1 MIVLSYFDDRQD
13 LYLVY
18 TFENNGLP
26 SKDCHVSKRGQ
37 GIPSKHRLSITVDG
51 IELFDKKKR
60 GFVLTKHGRQPQ
72 RNLPIQHTPTNNPLM
87 GMKIDASPVDKSFPK
102 KIWKQYGRVRVLY
115 KRLDIFYAVRDN
127 QWNNTVTIYRPIRV
141 VL

>member
-1 MIVLSYFDDRQD
+1 MIVLSYFDDKQD

-18 TFENNGLP
+18 QFDDQNGLP
-26 SKDCHVSKRGQ
+26 SKDCHVSNRGQ

-51 IELFDKKKR
+51 IELFDKKR
-60 GFVLTKHGRQPQ
+60 GFVLTKHGRQKQ
-72 RNLPIQHTPTNNPLM
+72 SNLPIQQTSTNNPLV
-87 GMKIDASPVDKSFPK
+87 GMKIDASPVDKSLPK

-115 KRLDIFYAVRDN
+115 KRLALFYAVRDN

>member
-1 MIVLSYFDDRQD
+1 M
-13 LYLVY
+13 
-18 TFENNGLP
+18 P
-26 SKDCHVSKRGQ
+26 SNECHVSNRGQ

-51 IELFDKKKR
+51 IELFDKKR
-60 GFVLTKHGRQPQ
+60 GFVLTKHGRQMQ
-72 RNLPIQHTPTNNPLM
+72 RNLPIQRTSTNNPLVA
-87 GMKIDASPVDKSFPK
+87 MKIDASPVNTTLPT

-115 KRLDIFYAVRDN
+115 KRLDLFYAVRDN

>member
-1 MIVLSYFDDRQD
+1 MIVLSYFDDKQD

-18 TFENNGLP
+18 QFDDQNGLP
-26 SKDCHVSKRGQ
+26 SKDCHVSNRGQ

-51 IELFDKKKR
+51 IELFDKKR
-60 GFVLTKHGRQPQ
+60 GFVLTKHGRQKQ
-72 RNLPIQHTPTNNPLM
+72 SNLPIQQTSTNNPLV
-87 GMKIDASPVDKSFPK
+87 GMKIDASPVDKTLPT

-115 KRLDIFYAVRDN
+115 KRLDLFYAVRDN

>member
-1 MIVLSYFDDRQD
+1 MIVLSYFDDKQD

-18 TFENNGLP
+18 QFDDQNGLP
-26 SKDCHVSKRGQ
+26 SKDCHVSNRGQ

-51 IELFDKKKR
+51 IELFDKKC
-60 GFVLTKHGRQPQ
+60 GFVLTKHGRQKQ
-72 RNLPIQHTPTNNPLM
+72 SNLPIQQTSTNNPLV
-87 GMKIDASPVDKSFPK
+87 GMKIDASPVDKSLPK

>member
-60 GFVLTKHGRQPQ
+60 VFVLTKHGRQPQ

-87 GMKIDASPVDKSFPK
+87 GMKIDASPVDKSLPK
-102 KIWKQYGRVRVLY
+102 KICKQYGRVRVLY

>member
-18 TFENNGLP
+18 QFDDQNGLP
-26 SKDCHVSKRGQ
+26 SSNCHVSKRGQ

-51 IELFDKKKR
+51 IELFDKKR
-60 GFVLTKHGRQPQ
+60 GFVLTKHGRQKQ
-72 RNLPIQHTPTNNPLM
+72 SNLPIQQTSTNNPLV
-87 GMKIDASPVDKSFPK
+87 GMKIDASPVDKSLPK

-115 KRLDIFYAVRDN
+115 KRLDLFYAVRDN